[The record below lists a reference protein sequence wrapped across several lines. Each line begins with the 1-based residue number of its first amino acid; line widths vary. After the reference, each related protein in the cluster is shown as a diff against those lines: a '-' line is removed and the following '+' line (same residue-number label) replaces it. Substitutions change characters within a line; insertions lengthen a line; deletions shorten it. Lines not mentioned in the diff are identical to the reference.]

1 VGATLETDV
10 LGAGE
15 GVTVVE
21 QMHQVSSSSLSL
33 LADASFDFRRIY

>member
-15 GVTVVE
+15 GIAAVE
-21 QMHQVSSSSLSL
+21 KMHQVSSSSLSL
-33 LADASFDFRRIY
+33 LVDPSFEFW